1 MMRNDYHATAK
12 DQSNYYV
19 HWPVAVGRLILL
31 QCDGGEMTMMRVAV
45 VQATRSAY
53 QRYDARCLI
62 QITMMRNDYDA
73 RRLIQMRRRS
83 VLW

>member
-1 MMRNDYHATAK
+1 MRPYCDGEVTMMQNAYDATAK

-31 QCDGGEMTMMRVAV
+31 QCDGGEMTMMRND
-45 VQATRSAY
+45 
-53 QRYDARCLI
+53 YDARCLI